1 MSHSDHPASGTV
13 SSKDGTTIAYERT
26 GAGPAVILV
35 DAAGHYR
42 DFSSF
47 DGLIP
52 LLSRE
57 FTVYHY
63 DRRGRGASSFDLLA
77 SVPVSTLVLDSLGSS
92 DDLTGM
98 AATVAKR
105 MPNATRQSLAGEWHG
120 VPDDVLAPVLTE
132 FFARD

>member
-1 MSHSDHPASGTV
+1 MA
-13 SSKDGTTIAYERT
+13 E
-26 GAGPAVILV
+26 
-35 DAAGHYR
+35 
-42 DFSSF
+42 
-47 DGLIP
+47 
-52 LLSRE
+52 
-57 FTVYHY
+57 
-63 DRRGRGASSFDLLA
+63 GRGDSAVEYFLTEIGVPEEILAEMRRTKSWSAMEAVAHTLVYDSVISDASSFDLLA

-92 DDLTGM
+92 DNLTGM